1 MISSIKHRALRRY
14 FETGEARGLPPELL
28 SRLRLQLAAMNAAD
42 RVEELGIVPG
52 WRLHRLKG
60 DLKEYWSLSVSGN
73 WRLIFRFAN
82 STAEDVDLIDYH

>member
-28 SRLRLQLAAMNAAD
+28 SRLRLQLTAMNAAD

-82 STAEDVDLIDYH
+82 SAAEDVDLIDYH